1 MFLLMQNRSHKNFTN
16 HAKLIFASTISC
28 KELSD
33 IKQTISNNGFSNHIV
48 DQQIK
53 LFLRTANQSYLKS
66 QKTPLN
72 YFSTNRFTP
81 IT

>member
-1 MFLLMQNRSHKNFTN
+1 MFLLMQDRSRKNFTN

-28 KELSD
+28 KELYD

-48 DQQIK
+48 DPQMK
-53 LFLRTANQSYLKS
+53 LFLRTANQSYLKP
-66 QKTPLN
+66 KKNTVKLL
-72 YFSTNRFTP
+72 YYRFTP